1 MIDMIKEASL
11 EELVQGYSADGG
23 VYQCLQCGK
32 RYEEGQVYPRE
43 GHFYL
48 AKRAIQI
55 HVAKDHP
62 PFYELLMNFDKKEV
76 GLTDKQKE
84 VMKDFADGMT
94 DKQIAGKQGIAHSTV
109 RHQRFVFKERAQ
121 QAKLYLAIYQMVEQA
136 TRERK
141 DDTFLDIHKG
151 AKMVDDRYMIT
162 KKEED
167 KVKKSFLISESPL
180 RMKAIPKGEKRK
192 LVLLRLIAKEFEA
205 GRRYKEKE
213 LNQILWGI
221 YEDFVTLRRYL
232 IEYGFMD
239 RTKDCSEYWVR
250 DGANQ

>member
-1 MIDMIKEASL
+1 MKERLKDATL
-11 EELVQGYSADGG
+11 NELMCGYQTTDQGYI
-23 VYQCLQCGK
+23 CLQC
-32 RYEEGQVYPRE
+32 ETQFSEGEVYPRE
-43 GHFYL
+43 EHFYL
-48 AKRAIQI
+48 AEQAMKE

-62 PFYELLMNFDKKEV
+62 PLYETLMALDKKEV

-84 VMKDFADGMT
+84 VLKDFAAGLS

-121 QAKLYLAIYQMVEQA
+121 QAKMYLAIYQMVEQA
-136 TRERK
+136 TQGRK
-141 DDTFLDIHKG
+141 GDEFLEIHEG
-151 AKMVDDRYMIT
+151 AKMVDDRYIIT

-167 KVKKSFLISESPL
+167 KVKKNFLISEVPL

-205 GRRYKEKE
+205 EKRYTEKE
-213 LNQILWGI
+213 LNQILWSV

-239 RTKDCSEYWVR
+239 RTKDCREYWVR
-250 DGANQ
+250 EGQI

>member
-1 MIDMIKEASL
+1 MEKIKNASL
-11 EELVQGYSADGG
+11 QELMQGYVSHEGG
-23 VYQCLQCGK
+23 YECLQCGM
-32 RYEEGQVYPRE
+32 RFEDGEVYPRE
-43 GHFYL
+43 GHFYV
-48 AKRAIQI
+48 AKRAMEV

-62 PFYELLMNFDKKEV
+62 PFYEALMSFDKKEV

-84 VMKDFADGMT
+84 VMKDFANGMS

-136 TRERK
+136 TQERK
-141 DDTFLDIHKG
+141 EDAFLDIHKG
-151 AKMVDDRYMIT
+151 AKMVDDRYLIT

-167 KVKKSFLISESPL
+167 KVKKNFLISESPL

-205 GRRYKEKE
+205 GKRYKEKE
-213 LNQILWGI
+213 LNQVLWGI

-239 RTKDCSEYWVR
+239 RTKDCSEYWIREGV
-250 DGANQ
+250 GQ

>member
-1 MIDMIKEASL
+1 MDNRIKEASL
-11 EELVQGYSADGG
+11 DQLMRGYVEQEES
-23 VYQCLQCGK
+23 YQCLQCEQRFMKG
-32 RYEEGQVYPRE
+32 EVYPKEGRYLMAETAVRE
-43 GHFYL
+43 
-48 AKRAIQI
+48 
-55 HVAKDHP
+55 HVQADHP
-62 PFYELLMNFDKKEV
+62 PLYEMLLNLDKKEI

-84 VMKDFADGMT
+84 VMMDFARGMT

-121 QAKLYLAIYQMVEQA
+121 QAKLYLAVYQMVEQA

-141 DDTFLDIHKG
+141 DEEFLDIHEG
-151 AKMVDDRYMIT
+151 AKMVDDRYIIT

-167 KVKKSFLISESPL
+167 KVKKNFLISESPL

-192 LVLLRLIAKEFEA
+192 LVLLRLIVKEFET
-205 GRRYKEKE
+205 GKRYKEKE

-250 DGANQ
+250 EGGNA

>member
-1 MIDMIKEASL
+1 MNTRIKEASL
-11 EELVQGYSADGG
+11 DQLMDGYVEEAESFV
-23 VYQCLQCGK
+23 CLQCQQRFMKG
-32 RYEEGQVYPRE
+32 EIYPRD
-43 GHFYL
+43 GRFFT
-48 AKRAIQI
+48 AKRAMEV

-62 PFYELLMNFDKKEV
+62 PFYEALMTFDKKEV
-76 GLTDKQKE
+76 GMTDKQKE
-84 VMKDFADGMT
+84 VMKDFANGMT

-121 QAKLYLAIYQMVEQA
+121 QAKLYLAIYQMVERA
-136 TRERK
+136 TQERK

-205 GRRYKEKE
+205 GKRYKEKE

-239 RTKDCSEYWVR
+239 RTKDCGEYWVR

>member
-1 MIDMIKEASL
+1 MEKIKNASL
-11 EELVQGYSADGG
+11 QELVQGYVSHEGG
-23 VYQCLQCGK
+23 YECLQCGM
-32 RYEEGQVYPRE
+32 RFEDGEVYPRD
-43 GHFYL
+43 GHFYM
-48 AKRAIQI
+48 AKRAMEV

-62 PFYELLMNFDKKEV
+62 PFYEALMSFDKKEV

-84 VMKDFADGMT
+84 VMKDFANGMS

-136 TRERK
+136 TQERK
-141 DDTFLDIHKG
+141 EDDFLDIHKG
-151 AKMVDDRYMIT
+151 AKMVDDRYLIT

-167 KVKKSFLISESPL
+167 KVKKTFLISESPL
-180 RMKAIPKGEKRK
+180 RMKAFPKGEKRK

-205 GRRYKEKE
+205 GKRYKEKE
-213 LNQILWGI
+213 LNQVLWGI
-221 YEDFVTLRRYL
+221 YEDYVTLRRYL

-239 RTKDCSEYWVR
+239 RTKDCSEYWIREGV
-250 DGANQ
+250 GQ